1 MRRSYLKIRLRHPA
15 EGIPLSPSDGP
26 KFKKGDIVEAKQAGG
41 DAYILAKIV
50 SVDAA
55 ARTYGISYSDRTKGT
70 DVAEADIRE
79 ATAEQKV
86 TLRCVLSSAR
96 SQCLFVVEMLCSRC
110 NKHTET

>member
-1 MRRSYLKIRLRHPA
+1 
-15 EGIPLSPSDGP
+15 
-26 KFKKGDIVEAKQAGG
+26 VEAKQAGG

-70 DVAEADIRE
+70 DVAETDIRQ

-86 TLRCVLSSAR
+86 FTCCRIVCYCFTRTVR
-96 SQCLFVVEMLCSRC
+96 RVLCSRRC
-110 NKHTET
+110 KHPSAREPTRQRELDLSI

>member
-1 MRRSYLKIRLRHPA
+1 
-15 EGIPLSPSDGP
+15 
-26 KFKKGDIVEAKQAGG
+26 VEAKQAGG

-70 DVAEADIRE
+70 DVAETDIRE

-86 TLRCVLSSAR
+86 FTC
-96 SQCLFVVEMLCSRC
+96 
-110 NKHTET
+110 